1 MPWQDPNISP
11 EPSIDSIF
19 QELKVLQ
26 AEVRGLASKLQSTEE
41 RISRLEEAAFTPSP
55 SPNPTE
61 SSNHFSL
68 SYPIEETISPCQSIK
83 SPPTYRK
90 AGMSSTTSD
99 TKDIRSDESNAI
111 PASICRHAN
120 QPSAQLNSDAVRAC
134 DLEEQLLPIK
144 DGIANLA
151 QHLSKIEGHLLHSTS
166 LTHQP
171 TTSPR
176 NSDDFR
182 KREVFV
188 NEQISTNS
196 TSSGSGSPRLKAP
209 SKSQTRQHGVDG
221 PHTVLGLSRQEDKS
235 PSRPSIVFGQPST
248 PTPRKTKT
256 RLNVE
261 KSPFTKYAN
270 PTSPFDRLPT
280 KKDGLTP
287 SKA

>member
-1 MPWQDPNISP
+1 MSS

-19 QELKVLQ
+19 QALKVLQ
-26 AEVRGLASKLQSTEE
+26 AEVRGLASKLRSAEE
-41 RISRLEEAAFTPSP
+41 RISRLEEATFTPSP

-61 SSNHFSL
+61 SSSHFRF
-68 SYPIEETISPCQSIK
+68 SYPIEQTVSPCQSIK
-83 SPPTYRK
+83 SPPVYRK
-90 AGMSSTTSD
+90 AGISSTTSD
-99 TKDIRSDESNAI
+99 TEDIRSDESNAT

-120 QPSAQLNSDAVRAC
+120 QPSAQLNSNAIRAC
-134 DLEEQLLPIK
+134 DLEQQLLPIK

-151 QHLSKIEGHLLHSTS
+151 QHLSKIEGYLSHSTSS

-171 TTSPR
+171 TASPR
-176 NSDDFR
+176 NSNDFR

-221 PHTVLGLSRQEDKS
+221 PHTVLGLSRQEDES

-270 PTSPFDRLPT
+270 PTSPFDHLRT
-280 KKDGLTP
+280 KKDALTP
-287 SKA
+287 PKA